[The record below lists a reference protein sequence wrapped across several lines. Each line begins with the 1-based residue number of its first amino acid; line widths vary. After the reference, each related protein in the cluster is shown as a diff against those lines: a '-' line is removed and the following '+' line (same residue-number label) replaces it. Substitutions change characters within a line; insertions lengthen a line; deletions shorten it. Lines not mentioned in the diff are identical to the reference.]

1 MGGRIMKGQ
10 VMAFN
15 KGKPI
20 GIFDN
25 ATQASKA
32 LKMSKTTVALLIRNG
47 KETKQGLA
55 FDYCLW
61 D

>member
-1 MGGRIMKGQ
+1 MKGQ

-20 GIFDN
+20 GTFDN

-32 LKMSKTTVALLIRNG
+32 LKISKATVALLIRNG
-47 KETKQGLA
+47 RETKQGLA